1 MAAIKRDMIYHITLS
16 DDRKII
22 KVTCIGIECVDTDLS
37 PIYNSV
43 SGLPDWVQ
51 GRLAVIAMLQ
61 VGELVAGVG
70 GRISDNQYW
79 IVPDT
84 Y

>member
-1 MAAIKRDMIYHITLS
+1 MTLTNRDKIYHITIS
-16 DDRKII
+16 DDKKII
-22 KVTCIGIECVDTDLS
+22 KVTCIGIECVDTGLS

-43 SGLPDWVQ
+43 SDLPDWAQ

-61 VGELVAGVG
+61 VGELVTGVG